1 VAARRY
7 RRKADESAIAC
18 ESAPLRLLQRDL
30 AYSGAPRSMKMGT
43 IRSLCPYDAAA
54 RDALQSANL
63 RRPAILRYASWA
75 AVFPISQG
83 WSGYPSIAAI
93 MIDPDIAVMCQ

>member
-1 VAARRY
+1 MQ
-7 RRKADESAIAC
+7 ESSTNAYIP
-18 ESAPLRLLQRDL
+18 ELETGMSAW
-30 AYSGAPRSMKMGT
+30 GKFGV
-43 IRSLCPYDAAA
+43 PYNAAA

-83 WSGYPSIAAI
+83 WSGAPSMAAI
-93 MIDPDIAVMCQ
+93 TIDPDIDVMCHEEPHALQQAKPEPHQLKATA

>member
-1 VAARRY
+1 M
-7 RRKADESAIAC
+7 SAW
-18 ESAPLRLLQRDL
+18 
-30 AYSGAPRSMKMGT
+30 GKFGV
-43 IRSLCPYDAAA
+43 PYNAAA

-83 WSGYPSIAAI
+83 WSGAPSMAAI
-93 MIDPDIAVMCQ
+93 TIDPDIDVMCHEEPHALQQAKPEPHQLKATA